1 MSNGSGSAENVRFMS
16 FKCPDTSALSK
27 KTRGHSER
35 QPSTYVLILN
45 KDAENQGSNDSS
57 SQHSDRQKQG
67 AQDAISVLK
76 NKSRS
81 RVTFCSN
88 DSLKL
93 NLTNGFDD
101 YDSSSSSQNVFKDD
115 TEEAKDE
122 GFGEATKVI
131 RLKIPSSLQKAMQI
145 SQRLNAQRLLAE
157 TSTTKQGAVKEQIN
171 SANKS
176 SSHAESGYLSANSSC
191 LSKESFETPNS
202 VFLPAHHQTAR
213 QIFYKSSADSSKGN
227 HLQNSPSYL
236 KPSPMSSLS
245 SGLQN
250 VAVFQS
256 SPLISPSPGVQSSM
270 SLQRTSTPRSG
281 YVVESKDG
289 QKFVLPVD
297 PQQTKTVSVSKSD
310 SCINIKPLDVAQF
323 LPNSNNKASH
333 GWSAVSNA
341 SVSPIHSSETVKTQ
355 ENLNFH
361 QGDKTKV
368 KNSSTVSNKENYP
381 ANQTESSSS
390 SVFSKEKVGDVVIKY
405 AKLEDNE
412 NVVKVEVED
421 KDFPVEIPNSQGSA
435 DDVPDSQESTEKESL
450 NDSLTNIQWLGG
462 MQLKEDGKPQM
473 PPTQNK
479 KDTAIQ
485 WRCLSHSEVLKI
497 AKEYGRAKRPPFSYM
512 TLIQMALNSREDKRK
527 TLREICKW
535 IEEIFPYYKHTAKP
549 GWKNSIRH
557 NLSLYSIFEREKS
570 KKHGSYWTIRED
582 CPEKSKVVPSK
593 EKKDVP
599 TSLSN
604 YPVFLPHQAPKIPKL
619 PIPPHHRNNPEG
631 LKRSLQ
637 PILPRPHSY
646 GSSLQTFALIPI
658 QSMNQPQGMSS
669 TQGQPMLI
677 QVPSNP
683 PPLAQDFQ
691 KESDASLS
699 IEKGDK
705 KIEHS
710 KKKII
715 TIAPKISSP
724 NIVEQAWI
732 NAQSLSDNEKRTETI
747 GNTLN
752 TDTVDLSAKRKKQNN
767 GLPKPKIYPQS
778 NPQKRQRSRRKQKLV
793 PKERDLLNDS
803 SDDNDND
810 VKEFINKL
818 EQDLPTPLRA
828 ILDGN
833 ESDKVT
839 TSTPMKNT
847 TGSPNLPSPIK
858 GITPLKGVSLLDS
871 SFLDGFKDL
880 EDGRNPFGS
889 PNFMLNMKKMSP
901 SLMRSP
907 NASQFDNL
915 FSGLTPIKGD
925 LNSSNNENL
934 SRILGEFPL
943 DGIESEDEMLTN
955 NLSNMN
961 WSAICQNINSTP
973 SGKN

>member
-27 KTRGHSER
+27 TSRGHSER

-45 KDAENQGSNDSS
+45 KDAENQASNGSS
-57 SQHSDRQKQG
+57 SQHPGQQRQG
-67 AQDAISVLK
+67 AQDAINVLK
-76 NKSRS
+76 NKSKS
-81 RVTFCSN
+81 RVTFSSN

-101 YDSSSSSQNVFKDD
+101 YDSSSSSQKVFKDD
-115 TEEAKDE
+115 AEEAKDE

-157 TSTTKQGAVKEQIN
+157 TSTTQQSAIKEQKN
-171 SANKS
+171 STTKS
-176 SSHAESGYLSANSSC
+176 SSLVESGYLSANSSC

-202 VFLPAHHQTAR
+202 VFLPANHQTAR
-213 QIFYKSSADSSKGN
+213 KIFYKSSTNLSEGKSL
-227 HLQNSPSYL
+227 HHSPSYL
-236 KPSPMSSLS
+236 KPSPISSLS

-256 SPLISPSPGVQSSM
+256 SPSFSPSPGGVQSSQ
-270 SLQRTSTPRSG
+270 SLQRTSTPKSG

-323 LPNSNNKASH
+323 LPYSNNKASY
-333 GWSAVSNA
+333 GWPTVNNTSASQ
-341 SVSPIHSSETVKTQ
+341 IHSSKIVKAH
-355 ENLNFH
+355 ENSNFH
-361 QGDKTKV
+361 EGDKAEV
-368 KNSSTVSNKENYP
+368 ENSSEVSNKDYYS
-381 ANQTESSSS
+381 ANQTETNSS

-405 AKLEDNE
+405 AKLQENE

-421 KDFPVEIPNSQGSA
+421 KDFSAEIPDSQGSV
-435 DDVPDSQESTEKESL
+435 DDIPDSQESTEKESL

-462 MQLKEDGKPQM
+462 MQLKEDGKPQL
-473 PPTQNK
+473 PATQNK

-535 IEEIFPYYKHTAKP
+535 IEEIFPYYKYTAKP

-604 YPVFLPHQAPKIPKL
+604 YPVFLPHQAPRIPKL
-619 PIPPHHRNNPEG
+619 PIPPHHKNNLDG

-646 GSSLQTFALIPI
+646 GSPLQTFALIPI

-683 PPLAQDFQ
+683 PPLSQDIK
-691 KESDASLS
+691 KESDASLNT
-699 IEKGDK
+699 EKGDK
-705 KIEHS
+705 KIEHN
-710 KKKII
+710 KKKVI

-732 NAQSLSDNEKRTETI
+732 NAQSLSDNEKRTEII
-747 GNTLN
+747 GN
-752 TDTVDLSAKRKKQNN
+752 TDTVADLSAKRKKQNN
-767 GLPKPKIYPQS
+767 GLPKPRIYPQS
-778 NPQKRQRSRRKQKLV
+778 SPQKKQRSRRKQKLV

-803 SDDNDND
+803 SDDNEDD
-810 VKEFINKL
+810 VKKFINKL

-828 ILDGN
+828 ILDSN
-833 ESDKVT
+833 EPDKVT

-847 TGSPNLPSPIK
+847 TGSPELPSPIK

-880 EDGRNPFGS
+880 EDGKNPFGS
-889 PNFMLNMKKMSP
+889 PNFMLSMKKMSP
-901 SLMRSP
+901 SLMCSP
-907 NASQFDNL
+907 SASQFDNL

-934 SRILGEFPL
+934 SRILSEFPL